1 MSTACIAV
9 DDNVVHESEVQRQHA
24 RLNLPARIKF
34 HGPQREMFDC
44 ELIDLS
50 AGGFSL
56 SQPNP
61 PLIVGRQHK
70 GKLVFQ
76 VDALGFAIDV
86 EFVVRSVCREGLRVG
101 CEFHNLPPRAI
112 SALRYLITSYLSGG
126 VISLGDMLATQ
137 QRDNF
142 TKPRKHESGNGLGFV
157 ARLRATTV
165 SLLMFLVGLGAFG
178 YVLQQLYGIYFVTHA
193 ESARVNVPGQLIG
206 LPRDG
211 SVNSLVKV
219 GTVVPKGAPLA
230 TFSAS
235 LLDVM
240 KGNLPPGQATPEN
253 LERLFSRTLQ
263 GSLTSPCDCRV
274 VAQLVPDGQV
284 VGKGTTVY
292 ELMPI
297 DGVATIEARFPYKNF
312 AKIQPGKA
320 VSFQLVGEEQP
331 RTGKIAT
338 VVLDNG
344 GLASDLRV
352 TIEPDS
358 ALQTDLAGRPVEV
371 SIENLQNNAWVK
383 SAWAANAWLVN
394 AWENKVMAAGK

>member
-1 MSTACIAV
+1 MSTAYIAV
-9 DDNVVHESEVQRQHA
+9 DENVVHESEVARQHA
-24 RLNLPARIKF
+24 RLKLPARIKF
-34 HGPQREMFDC
+34 HGLNREKFDC

-56 SQPNP
+56 NQPSS

-70 GKLVFQ
+70 GKVTFQ
-76 VDALGFAIDV
+76 VEALGFAIDV
-86 EFVVRSVCREGLRVG
+86 EFVVRSVCDEGLRVG
-101 CEFHNLPPRAI
+101 CEFHNLRPREI

-126 VISLGDMLATQ
+126 VVSLGDMLATQ
-137 QRDNF
+137 QRNNF
-142 TKPRKHESGNGLGFV
+142 ARPRKHESGNGLGFI

-165 SLLMFLVGLGAFG
+165 SLLIFLVGLGAFG
-178 YVLQQLYGIYFVTHA
+178 YVLHQLYGVYFVTHA

-211 SVNSLVKV
+211 SVNAVVKV
-219 GTVVPKGAPLA
+219 GSVVSKGAPLA

-284 VGKGTTVY
+284 VGKGTTVF
-292 ELMPI
+292 ELMPV
-297 DGVATIEARFPYKNF
+297 DGVATIEARFPYKSF

-320 VSFQLVGEEQP
+320 VTFQLAGEEQP

-352 TIEPDS
+352 TIESDS
-358 ALQTDLAGRPVEV
+358 ALPTELAGRPVEV
-371 SIENLQNNAWVK
+371 SIESLAGNAWVK
-383 SAWAANAWLVN
+383 DAWTNNSWV
-394 AWENKVMAAGK
+394 NKVMAAGK

>member
-1 MSTACIAV
+1 MNTAFVAV

-24 RLNLPARIKF
+24 RLTLPARIKF
-34 HGPQREMFDC
+34 HGPDREAFDC
-44 ELIDLS
+44 ELVDLS

-56 SQPNP
+56 SQPGTS
-61 PLIVGRQHK
+61 LIVGRQHK

-86 EFVVRSVCREGLRVG
+86 EFVVRSIDDEGQRIG
-101 CEFHNLPPRAI
+101 CEFHNLHPRAI
-112 SALRYLITSYLSGG
+112 SALRYVITSYLSGG
-126 VISLGDMLATQ
+126 VVRLGDMLATQ

-142 TKPRKHESGNGLGFV
+142 AKPRKHESGSGMGVF
-157 ARLRATTV
+157 ARVRATTV
-165 SLLMFLVGLGAFG
+165 SLLMFLVGLAAFA
-178 YVLQQLYGIYFVTHA
+178 YVAHQLYGIYFITHA

-211 SVNSLVKV
+211 SVHSLVKV
-219 GTVVPKGAPLA
+219 GSVVAKGAPLA

-274 VAQLVPDGQV
+274 VSQLVPDGQV

-320 VSFQLVGEEQP
+320 VSFQLIGEAQP
-331 RTGKIAT
+331 RTGKITA
-338 VVLDNG
+338 VALDNG

-358 ALQTDLAGRPVEV
+358 PLQTDQAGRPVEV
-371 SIENLQNNAWVK
+371 SIEDLQGNTWVQNA
-383 SAWAANAWLVN
+383 SAASTWMKNT
-394 AWENKVMAAGK
+394 WENKVMAAGK

>member
-1 MSTACIAV
+1 MNTAVIAG

-34 HGPQREMFDC
+34 NGPGRQKFDC

-56 SQPNP
+56 SRPDT
-61 PLIVGRQHK
+61 PLIAGRHHK

-86 EFVVRSVCREGLRVG
+86 EFVVRSVSSEELRVG
-101 CEFHNLPPRAI
+101 CEFHNLRPRAI
-112 SALRYLITSYLSGG
+112 SALRYVITSYLSGG

-142 TKPRKHESGNGLGFV
+142 AKPRKHENGHGMGFFT
-157 ARLRATTV
+157 RLRATTV
-165 SLLMFLVGLGAFG
+165 SLLMFLVGLAAFG
-178 YVLQQLYGIYFVTHA
+178 YVLQQLHGIYFVTHA

-219 GTVVPKGAPLA
+219 GAVVSKGAPLA

-274 VAQLVPDGQV
+274 VSQLVPDGQV
-284 VGKGTTVY
+284 VGKGTSVY

-312 AKIQPGKA
+312 AKIQPGTS
-320 VSFQLVGEEQP
+320 VSFQLIGEEQP
-331 RTGKIAT
+331 RTGKIAA
-338 VVLDNG
+338 VALDNG

-358 ALQTDLAGRPVEV
+358 PLQTDLAGRPVAV
-371 SIENLQNNAWVK
+371 SIEDLQGNVWVENASAANNWVK
-383 SAWAANAWLVN
+383 S

>member
-1 MSTACIAV
+1 MSTAFTAV
-9 DDNVVHESEVQRQHA
+9 STNVVHESEVQRQHA
-24 RLNLPARIKF
+24 RLKLPARIKF
-34 HGPQREMFDC
+34 HGPDREMFDC

-56 SQPNP
+56 SQPSP
-61 PLIVGRQHK
+61 PLIAGRQHK

-76 VDALGFAIDV
+76 IDGLGFAIDV
-86 EFVVRSVCREGLRVG
+86 EFVVRSVCSEGMRVG
-101 CEFHNLPPRAI
+101 CEFHNLRPREI
-112 SALRYLITSYLSGG
+112 SALRYLITAYLSGG

-142 TKPRKHESGNGLGFV
+142 TKPRKHERGNGLGLF

-178 YVLQQLYGIYFVTHA
+178 YVLHQLHGIYFVTHA

-211 SVNSLVKV
+211 SVNALVKV
-219 GTVVPKGAPLA
+219 GSVVSKGAPLA

-253 LERLFSRTLQ
+253 LERLFSRTLR

-284 VGKGTTVY
+284 VGKGTTVF
-292 ELMPI
+292 ELMPT

-312 AKIQPGKA
+312 ARIQPGKV
-320 VSFQLVGEEQP
+320 VSFQVTGEEQP

-352 TIEPDS
+352 SIEPDS
-358 ALQTDLAGRPVEV
+358 ALQTDLAGRPVDV
-371 SIENLQNNAWVK
+371 SIENLPSNAWVK
-383 SAWAANAWLVN
+383 T
-394 AWENKVMAAGK
+394 AWENNVWINKVMAAGK

>member
-1 MSTACIAV
+1 MSTAYIAV
-9 DDNVVHESEVQRQHA
+9 DDNVVHESEVARQHA
-24 RLNLPARIKF
+24 RLKLPARIKF
-34 HGPQREMFDC
+34 HGPNREKFDF

-56 SQPNP
+56 NQPSS

-70 GKLVFQ
+70 GKLAFQ
-76 VDALGFAIDV
+76 VEAIGFAIDV
-86 EFVVRSVCREGLRVG
+86 EFVVRSVCSDGLRVG
-101 CEFHNLPPRAI
+101 CEFHNLRPREI

-137 QRDNF
+137 QRNNF
-142 TKPRKHESGNGLGFV
+142 TRPRKHESGNGLSFF
-157 ARLRATTV
+157 ARMRATSV
-165 SLLMFLVGLGAFG
+165 SLLIFLVGLLAFG
-178 YVLQQLYGIYFVTHA
+178 YVLHQLYGVYFVTHA

-211 SVNSLVKV
+211 SVKSVAKV
-219 GTVVPKGAPLA
+219 GSVVSKGAPLA

-284 VGKGTTVY
+284 VGKGTTVF

-312 AKIQPGKA
+312 AKIQPGKE
-320 VSFQLVGEEQP
+320 VHFQVAGDEQP

-338 VVLDNG
+338 VLLDNG

-371 SIENLQNNAWVK
+371 TIDNLPSNTWLKEAWGNNTWV
-383 SAWAANAWLVN
+383 
-394 AWENKVMAAGK
+394 NKVMAAGK